1 MGDLK
6 EVMFVADST
15 ASNNS
20 SFIDVNVKNRWSQS
34 RNMKDFGESLRM
46 CLYAPQTRLIQKV
59 FCVGGGKNIQSHKA
73 LQFCKGFAMNLQKVI
88 SNSVFARRV
97 PFGNAAGWNSCS

>member
-20 SFIDVNVKNRWSQS
+20 DLIDVNVKNRWSQS
-34 RNMKDFGESLRM
+34 RNFKIFVNILRM
-46 CLYAPQTRLIQKV
+46 CLYAPQTRLLQKV
-59 FCVGGGKNIQSHKA
+59 FCVGGGKNIQSHKV
-73 LQFCKGFAMNLQKVI
+73 LQLSNDFAMTLQKVTC
-88 SNSVFARRV
+88 NSVFARRV
-97 PFGNAAGWNSCS
+97 QFGNAAG